1 MTSTELCFLEKVKLI
16 GFFSFPIC
24 YPSSGTVRGV
34 SISSHEVSSH
44 FLSSNGFAHYDV
56 KITLFLGLLFTDVW
70 VSSLIAFDW
79 FVKLEFELNDE
90 SDNSQ
95 YTLWVT

>member
-1 MTSTELCFLEKVKLI
+1 MSIFEERNDSQTGFTNLTSTELCFLEKVKLI

-44 FLSSNGFAHYDV
+44 FLSSNGFAH
-56 KITLFLGLLFTDVW
+56 
-70 VSSLIAFDW
+70 
-79 FVKLEFELNDE
+79 
-90 SDNSQ
+90 
-95 YTLWVT
+95 